1 MSARRGPW
9 GATAERGQGTAELAI
24 VIPLLALIAFGALDL
39 GRVFSVQIALVNAA
53 REGARFCALSSGS
66 SSGLVARVQ
75 DDMGTFA
82 NALEVSPAPAC
93 VVDQASGLTS
103 VSLTARFAPITPLIG
118 TVTANEIRLSASAS
132 MLMG

>member
-1 MSARRGPW
+1 MSVW
-9 GATAERGQGTAELAI
+9 MSLIEFSLTL
-24 VIPLLALIAFGALDL
+24 PLLLLIVLGIIEFGF
-39 GRVFSVQIALVNAA
+39 VFREYEIVTNAA

-118 TVTANEIRLSASAS
+118 TVTAYEIRLSASAS